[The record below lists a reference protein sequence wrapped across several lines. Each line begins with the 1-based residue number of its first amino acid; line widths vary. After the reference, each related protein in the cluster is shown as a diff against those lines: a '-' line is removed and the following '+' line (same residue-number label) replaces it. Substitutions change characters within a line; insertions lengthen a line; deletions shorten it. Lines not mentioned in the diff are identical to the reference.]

1 MKSKKSFI
9 KVSGIILMTMLLV
22 GCEKTDTEKQK
33 ENQTVIYESNSETLE
48 SYEIETYPKQMPK
61 FTSKD
66 LKGNTV
72 TENIFAEKDL
82 TVLNIW
88 GTFCNPCIAEIPELA
103 KWAETMPDNV
113 QLIGLICDVE
123 SEDDTTQY
131 NLALEI
137 MEKAEA
143 DFTQIMANKD
153 FENIINWV
161 TGVPTTLFVDKNGNI
176 VGEPI
181 IDVDIDGYKKFV
193 EDYLNGK

>member
-1 MKSKKSFI
+1 MKSKKSLI
-9 KVSGIILMTMLLV
+9 KFRGIIFMTMLLV
-22 GCEKTDTEKQK
+22 GCEKTDIKKEK

-88 GTFCNPCIAEIPELA
+88 GTFCSPCIEEMSELGE
-103 KWAETMPDNV
+103 WAETMPDNV
-113 QLIGLICDVE
+113 QLIGLIYDME
-123 SEDDTTQY
+123 SEDDNTHY
-131 NLALEI
+131 DLAVEI

-143 DFTQIMANKD
+143 DFTQIIINKD
-153 FENIINWV
+153 FEDIIKGV
-161 TGVPTTLFVDKNGNI
+161 IGVPTTLFIDKNGTI

-181 IDVDIDGYKKFV
+181 IGADVDGYKKFV

>member
-1 MKSKKSFI
+1 MKSKKSLI
-9 KVSGIILMTMLLV
+9 KVSGIIFMTMLLV
-22 GCEKTDTEKQK
+22 GCEKTDIKKEK

-88 GTFCNPCIAEIPELA
+88 GTFCSPCIEEMSELGE
-103 KWAETMPDNV
+103 WAETMPDNV
-113 QLIGLICDVE
+113 QLIGLIYDME
-123 SEDDTTQY
+123 SEDDNTHY
-131 NLALEI
+131 DLAVEI

-143 DFTQIMANKD
+143 DFTQIIINKD
-153 FENIINWV
+153 FEDIIKGV
-161 TGVPTTLFVDKNGNI
+161 IGVPTTLFIDKNGTI

-181 IDVDIDGYKKFV
+181 IGADVDGYKKFV